1 MDPSAVRPFISDQSS
16 HHLSTFFFFPSHLI
30 LFSFYSS
37 LSIHFDWLIDWLIDI
52 LYLFWINF
60 WISSCIP
67 FFSSFSTYIVFS
79 FGSSFIFTIQW
90 RFVCMF
96 MLIWAWDLLL
106 YFVNSS
112 LVSLVEPCPMG
123 FSFSLCSINGGGC
136 WMGLAY
142 LSFPLLL
149 SWWLTLFP
157 LVLGH
162 VAGRCI
168 VNADY
173 KTSSCHCYDGVFGEQ
188 CQYGPK
194 CNPTA
199 SPPENPCLNG
209 GTCKYYIGTE
219 LVWCECQPGYNGAKC
234 EKLVVKMP
242 AVPGCKDKVD
252 VCMQRCVRV
261 GHFSWKFDGTFICR
275 HVFHV

>member
-1 MDPSAVRPFISDQSS
+1 MDQF
-16 HHLSTFFFFPSHLI
+16 
-30 LFSFYSS
+30 
-37 LSIHFDWLIDWLIDI
+37 
-52 LYLFWINF
+52 LYLVMYSI
-60 WISSCIP
+60 
-67 FFSSFSTYIVFS
+67 FF
-79 FGSSFIFTIQW
+79 
-90 RFVCMF
+90 
-96 MLIWAWDLLL
+96 LLL
-106 YFVNSS
+106 NVHSFQFWFINHSWSS
-112 LVSLVEPCPMG
+112 LVILGQPWSMC
-123 FSFSLCSINGGGC
+123 FSFSIYSINGGGC

-142 LSFPLLL
+142 LSFRMLL
-149 SWWLTLFP
+149 SWLVMLFP

-261 GHFSWKFDGTFICR
+261 GHFCWKFDWTFIGR
-275 HVFHV
+275 HFFHVCLGLISTYWHSGVF